1 MADDEGE
8 EPYPRLLLLLLL
20 ELLLLLHDPSQQE
33 TDSLFDQL
41 EGIRASSSISI
52 RYR

>member
-8 EPYPRLLLLLLL
+8 EPYPRLLLLQ
-20 ELLLLLHDPSQQE
+20 ELLLHDPPQQE
-33 TDSLFDQL
+33 TDLLLDQL